1 MRVALYAR
9 YSSDLQNQRSAEDQ
23 FAALRLVV
31 QARGWQEVAAFSDLG
46 ISGSNLTNRP
56 GVQTLLREA
65 ARGGFDVVFTE
76 ALDRLSRDQEGTA
89 HLFKRLSFFGASL
102 ETLSEGK
109 ISELHVGLSGT
120 MNQLFLVELGKKTRR
135 GLLGRVKSGFSGG
148 GRCYGYTLVEGQ
160 TGVFE
165 VDEAQAKVINRIFRD
180 YAAGKSPRQIAHAL
194 NAEGEPGPRGGEW
207 TPSAIYGD
215 RRAKDGILCQELY
228 IGVRVYNRRRFR
240 KHPDTGKRSSVLN
253 PEADWMREQ
262 VPELRILDDDLWSA
276 VAARQQTVS
285 DQPAHMSRPPKRL
298 LSGLMKCSLCGSG
311 MTLNGQKFA
320 CSAARERGTCSNTKI
335 IAAKTIE
342 ARVLDGIAAKLLAPE
357 AIAAAIKSAQVE
369 TAERQHQTLKARAPM
384 EKELAEIARKLER
397 AQTMCMDGAMEIEEL
412 KARSAP
418 LKARRAELQ
427 ALLAEAEEPSILS
440 LHPGVAEAYRRM
452 AEQLREALDDVDG
465 EEARDVV
472 RQLIERVVFIPVEG
486 LGKFELEI
494 HGNLARLLRIGSG
507 QRAGAQT
514 AQSPE
519 ANGDGALG
527 SFGLTSGRCEVLLGA
542 GAGFEPATFRL

>member
-46 ISGSNLTNRP
+46 ISGANLNNRP
-56 GVQTLLREA
+56 GVQTLLRQAE
-65 ARGGFDVVFTE
+65 RGAFDVVFTE

-89 HLFKRLSFFGASL
+89 HLFKRLSYFGASL

-135 GLLGRVKSGFSGG
+135 GLIGRVKAGRSGG
-148 GRCYGYTLVEGQ
+148 GLCYGY
-160 TGVFE
+160 E
-165 VDEAQAKVINRIFRD
+165 VARGTDDERGLLTIDPHQAEVIRRIFRD
-180 YAAGKSPRQIAHAL
+180 YAAGKSPRLIAHAL

-215 RRAKDGILCQELY
+215 RRSRDGILCQELY
-228 IGVRVYNRRRFR
+228 IGVRLYNRRTFK
-240 KHPDTGKRSSVLN
+240 KHPDTAKRSGRLN
-253 PEADWMREQ
+253 PESDWLREP
-262 VPELRILDDDLWSA
+262 VPELRLIDDELWAA
-276 VAARQQTVS
+276 VQDRQKAVS
-285 DQPAHMSRPPKRL
+285 DEPAAYGRKPKRL
-298 LSGLMKCSLCGSG
+298 LSGLLKCSLCGSG
-311 MTLNGQKFA
+311 MTMNGQKFA
-320 CSAARERGTCSNTKI
+320 CSAARERGTCTNTKI

-342 ARVLDGIAAKLLAPE
+342 ARVLDGITAKLLAPQ
-357 AIAAAIKSAQVE
+357 AIAAAVSAAQAEAMTRQRE
-369 TAERQHQTLKARAPM
+369 TLRTRAPM
-384 EKELAEIARKLER
+384 EKELAEISRKLER
-397 AQTMCMDGAMEIEEL
+397 AQILCIDGAMEIEEL

-418 LKARRAELQ
+418 LKSRRAELE
-427 ALLAEAEEPSILS
+427 ALLAEAEEPAILS

-452 AEQLREALDDVDG
+452 AGQLRAAMDDVDG
-465 EEARDVV
+465 EAARDAV
-472 RQLIERVVFIPVEG
+472 RSLIDQVVFIPVEG

-494 HGNLARLLRIGSG
+494 QGNLARLLRISA
-507 QRAGAQT
+507 AGGAEAQT
-514 AQSPE
+514 HKSPA
-519 ANGDGALG
+519 ANGDGAFEG
-527 SFGLTSGRCEVLLGA
+527 PHGCEVLVGA

>member
-46 ISGSNLTNRP
+46 ISGANLNNRP

-65 ARGGFDVVFTE
+65 ERGAFDVVFTE

-89 HLFKRLSFFGASL
+89 HLYKRLSYYGAAL
-102 ETLSEGK
+102 ETLSEGR

-135 GLLGRVKSGFSGG
+135 GLIGRVKEGFSGG
-148 GRCYGYTLVEGQ
+148 GRCYGYQIVEGQ

-165 VDEAQAKVINRIFRD
+165 VDPHQASVVTRICRD
-180 YAAGKSPRQIAHAL
+180 YAAGRSPRQIAHAL
-194 NAEGEPGPRGGEW
+194 NAEGEPGPRGGDW

-215 RRAKDGILCQELY
+215 RRARDGILCQELY
-228 IGVRVYNRRRFR
+228 IGVRVYNRRSFK
-240 KHPDTGKRSSVLN
+240 KHPDTARRSGRLN
-253 PEADWMREQ
+253 PESEWLREP
-262 VPELRILDDDLWSA
+262 VPELRIIDDGLWSA
-276 VAARQQTVS
+276 VQDRQKAIS
-285 DQPAHMSRPPKRL
+285 EQPAQFGRKPKRL

-320 CSAARERGTCSNTKI
+320 CSAARERGTCTNTKI

-357 AIAAAIKSAQVE
+357 AIAAAVGAAQTE
-369 TAERQHQTLKARAPM
+369 ATARQHQTLKARAPM

-397 AQTMCMDGAMEIEEL
+397 AQTMCMDGAMEIAEL

-418 LKARRAELQ
+418 LKARRAELEG
-427 ALLAEAEEPSILS
+427 LLAEAAEPAALS

-452 AEQLREALDDVDG
+452 AEQLRAAMDEVDG
-465 EEARDVV
+465 EDARDAV
-472 RQLIERVVFIPVEG
+472 RSLIDQVVFIPVEG

-494 HGNLARLLRIGSG
+494 QGNLARLLRISGVGPQTHKSPAASGSG
-507 QRAGAQT
+507 AFAG
-514 AQSPE
+514 SH
-519 ANGDGALG
+519 
-527 SFGLTSGRCEVLLGA
+527 RCEVLVGA

>member
-9 YSSDLQNQRSAEDQ
+9 YSSDLQNQRSADDQ
-23 FAALRLVV
+23 FAALRLAV

-46 ISGSNLTNRP
+46 ISGANLNNRP

-65 ARGGFDVVFTE
+65 ERGAFDVVFTE

-89 HLFKRLSFFGASL
+89 HLFKRLSYYGASL

-148 GRCYGYTLVEGQ
+148 GRCYGYQLVEGQ

-165 VDEAQAKVINRIFRD
+165 VDPHQAGVITRIYRD
-180 YAAGKSPRQIAHAL
+180 YAAGRSPRQIAHAL
-194 NAEGEPGPRGGEW
+194 NAEGEPGPRGGDW
-207 TPSAIYGD
+207 TPSAIHGD
-215 RRAKDGILCQELY
+215 RRARDGILCQELY

-253 PEADWMREQ
+253 PEADWMREA
-262 VPELRILDDDLWSA
+262 VPELRILDDNLWAA
-276 VAARQQTVS
+276 VEARQLALS
-285 DQPAHMSRPPKRL
+285 DQPAHKSRPPKRL

-311 MTLNGQKFA
+311 MTMNGRKFA
-320 CSAARERGTCSNTKI
+320 CSAARERGVCSNNKM

-342 ARVLDGIAAKLLAPE
+342 ARVLNGIAAKLLAPE
-357 AIAAAIKSAQVE
+357 AIAAAVSVAQ
-369 TAERQHQTLKARAPM
+369 TAAIQRQHETLRARAPM
-384 EKELAEIARKLER
+384 EKELAEISRKLER
-397 AQTMCMDGAMEIEEL
+397 AQTMCMDGAMEIAEL

-418 LKARRAELQ
+418 LKARRSELE
-427 ALLAEAEEPSILS
+427 ALLAEVAEPAVLS

-452 AEQLREALDDVDG
+452 AEDLRAALDDVDG
-465 EEARDVV
+465 EEARNAI
-472 RQLIERVVFIPVEG
+472 RSLIEQIVFIPLEG
-486 LGKFELEI
+486 LGKFDLEI
-494 HGNLARLLRIGSG
+494 QGNLARLLRISGAGS
-507 QRAGAQT
+507 QTHKSPAGGP
-514 AQSPE
+514 S
-519 ANGDGALG
+519 GAYAV
-527 SFGLTSGRCEVLLGA
+527 SHRCEVFLGA

>member
-46 ISGSNLTNRP
+46 ISGANLNNRP

-65 ARGGFDVVFTE
+65 ERGAFDVVFTE

-89 HLFKRLSFFGASL
+89 HLYKRLSFYGAAL
-102 ETLSEGK
+102 ETLSEGR

-120 MNQLFLVELGKKTRR
+120 MNQMFLVELGKKTRR
-135 GLLGRVKSGFSGG
+135 GLLGRVKEGFSGG
-148 GRCYGYTLVEGQ
+148 GRCYGYNLVEGQ

-165 VDEAQAKVINRIFRD
+165 IDRDQAGVINRIFRD
-180 YAAGKSPRQIAHAL
+180 YAAGKSPRTIAHAL
-194 NAEGEPGPRGGEW
+194 NSEGVPGPRGGDW

-215 RRAKDGILCQELY
+215 RRARDGILCQELY

-253 PEADWMREQ
+253 PESDWMREA
-262 VPELRILDDDLWSA
+262 VPGLRIVDNGLW
-276 VAARQQTVS
+276 AAAANRQQALS
-285 DQPAHMSRPPKRL
+285 EQPAYYGRKPKRL
-298 LSGLMKCSLCGSG
+298 LSGLMKCSVCGSG
-311 MTLNGQKFA
+311 MTMNGQKFA
-320 CSAARERGTCSNTKI
+320 CSAARERGTCTNRKL

-342 ARVLDGIAAKLLAPE
+342 ARVLEGIAAKLLAPE
-357 AIAAAIKSAQVE
+357 AIGAAVSSAQKE
-369 TAERQHQTLKARAPM
+369 AADRQRQTLSTRAPM
-384 EKELAEIARKLER
+384 ERELAEIARKLDR
-397 AQTMCMDGAMEIEEL
+397 AQTLCIDGAMEIEEL
-412 KARSAP
+412 KRRSLP
-418 LKARRAELQ
+418 LKARRAELG
-427 ALLAEAEEPSILS
+427 ALLAEVDEPAVLS

-465 EEARDVV
+465 EDARDAV
-472 RQLIERVVFIPVEG
+472 RALIERVEFIPVEG
-486 LGKFELEI
+486 LGQFDLEI
-494 HGNLARLLRIGSG
+494 HGNLARLLRISGAAEAGARTHKSPAASGSG
-507 QRAGAQT
+507 A
-514 AQSPE
+514 SE
-519 ANGDGALG
+519 V
-527 SFGLTSGRCEVLLGA
+527 SHRCEVLVGA

>member
-23 FAALRLVV
+23 FAALRSVV
-31 QARGWQEVAAFSDLG
+31 QARGWSEVAAFSDLG
-46 ISGSNLTNRP
+46 ISGANLNNRP

-65 ARGGFDVVFTE
+65 ERGAFDVVFTE

-89 HLFKRLSFFGASL
+89 HLFKRLSYYGASL

-148 GRCYGYTLVEGQ
+148 GRCYGYRLVESQ
-160 TGVFE
+160 TGAFE
-165 VDEAQAKVINRIFRD
+165 IDRHQASVVTRIFRD
-180 YAAGKSPRQIAHAL
+180 YAGGKSPRQIAHAL
-194 NAEGEPGPRGGEW
+194 NAEGEPGPRGGDW

-215 RRAKDGILCQELY
+215 RRSRDGILCQELY

-253 PEADWMREQ
+253 PESEWLRKP
-262 VPELRILDDDLWSA
+262 VPELRLIDDALWQA
-276 VAARQQTVS
+276 VQYRQKAVS
-285 DQPAHMSRPPKRL
+285 DTPAAYGRKPKRL

-320 CSAARERGTCSNTKI
+320 CSAARERGTCKNTKI

-357 AIAAAIKSAQVE
+357 AIAAAVSTAQLE
-369 TAERQHQTLKARAPM
+369 ATERQHQTLRARAPM

-397 AQTMCMDGAMEIEEL
+397 AQTMCMDGAIEIEEL

-418 LKARRAELQ
+418 LKVRRAELQ
-427 ALLAEAEEPSILS
+427 ALLAEVAEPAVLS
-440 LHPGVAEAYRRM
+440 LHPGVVEAYRRM
-452 AEQLREALDDVDG
+452 AEQLREAMDGADG
-465 EEARDVV
+465 EPAREAIRS
-472 RQLIERVVFIPVEG
+472 LIEKVVFIPVEG
-486 LGKFELEI
+486 LGKFDLEI
-494 HGNLARLLRIGSG
+494 QGNLARLLRISGAAGGQTAKSPAARGSG
-507 QRAGAQT
+507 AFED
-514 AQSPE
+514 PH
-519 ANGDGALG
+519 
-527 SFGLTSGRCEVLLGA
+527 RCEVLVGA